1 MRLEDCTDRTSPVD
15 FWADRNAIFVANILN
30 LFFGNEEE
38 TQMLREEVGELPS
51 YGGRLIP
58 MLDLVYAGPEK
69 NLLVLE
75 RAPDPAL
82 IDYFGET
89 MELSLPD
96 FVIGP
101 HPELLEFADSG
112 RKDYSWIER
121 MEQHA
126 AHRLDGYVTDDALVK
141 LAAATGKPGTF
152 ASMAGSRDGNNKGML
167 HDHLVSQGLPTPP
180 TEKAESPEEVLA
192 ALKSLAAQDFRAAVV
207 KAPLGASGIGLIKV
221 RSIEDDGD
229 EVAAS
234 VPKHFMREGPCMVQ
248 GWLEPGRDGIERIHS
263 PSIQLFLDNE
273 RVVLFDVTEQIL
285 SDDSVHEGN
294 ESPPPYLNAPGGEE
308 RLQELARQAKVAGT
322 WLHERG
328 YRGTASVD
336 FLLTEKAGGDFD
348 AYVCEINARTTGATY
363 PSVLARHLLPEGAWL
378 LRNLRFTEPTRGVEL
393 LGRLRVSGH
402 LFRRGVTER
411 GVFPVNFNVDP
422 EGLVQKGQFLCLAPR
437 DGASRTLMELAKL
450 DLPCLPDRD

>member
-1 MRLEDCTDRTSPVD
+1 MRSEDCIDRTKPVD
-15 FWADRNAIFVANILN
+15 FWADRNTIFVANILN

-38 TQMLREEVGELPS
+38 TQMLRNEVGELPS
-51 YGGRLIP
+51 YGGRLLP
-58 MLDLVYAGPEK
+58 MLDLVYAGPGK

-89 MELSLPD
+89 MGLSLPE

-101 HPELLEFADSG
+101 HPELLEFAASG
-112 RKDYSWIER
+112 RKDFSWIEHIEKHGR
-121 MEQHA
+121 
-126 AHRLDGYVTDDALVK
+126 HRLDGYVTDEALVK
-141 LAAATGKPGTF
+141 LAKATGKPGTF
-152 ASMAGSRDGNNKGML
+152 ASMDGSRDGNNKGLL
-167 HDHLVSQGLPTPP
+167 HDHLVAAGLPTPP
-180 TEKAESPEEVLA
+180 TEKAASREEVRS
-192 ALKSLAAQDFRAAVV
+192 ALKSLAAQGFRAAVV

-221 RSIEDDGD
+221 RSIEG
-229 EVAAS
+229 EGEKVAAT

-248 GWLEPGRDGIERIHS
+248 GWLEPGREGIEKIHS
-263 PSIQLFLDNE
+263 PSIQLFLDDA

-285 SDDSVHEGN
+285 SHDSVHEGN
-294 ESPPPYLNAPGGEE
+294 ESPPPYLQAPGGEE
-308 RLQELARQAKVAGT
+308 RLCELSRQAKAAGA
-322 WLHERG
+322 WLHGRG

-336 FLLTEKAGGDFD
+336 FLLAEKADEKFE

-363 PSVLARHLLPEGAWL
+363 PSVLARHLLPDGAWL
-378 LRNLRFTEPTRGVEL
+378 LRNLRFTEPARGVEL
-393 LGRLRVSGH
+393 VGRLRVSGH
-402 LFRRGVTER
+402 LFRRGITER

-422 EGLVQKGQFLCLAPR
+422 QGLVQKGQFLCLAPR